1 MFVIFANF
9 RDLIPSGAFDE
20 GTKVVLA
27 NAAYF
32 KGNWK
37 SQFDSEETKKDNF
50 YVRRDKVTNYT
61 DIQQLTMYSAIVSLV
76 LKIYIG
82 IYC

>member
-1 MFVIFANF
+1 
-9 RDLIPSGAFDE
+9 
-20 GTKVVLA
+20 VVLA

-61 DIQQLTMYSAIVSLV
+61 DI
-76 LKIYIG
+76 
-82 IYC
+82 